1 MHKVDHVAVQDT
13 YLAIQIPQKMVPQN
27 SQITD
32 NVPNLSI
39 WVTSKYNLHVVRID
53 VKDSH
58 DQFCNHRQAENA
70 SLRLTVNAREDNI
83 EPLLLI
89 RHGNFRSEVDRLSS
103 TGKATEPR
111 RRVDELDED
120 YNAKLAA
127 YIEERARSR
136 ALKDTDRP
144 TRLARWHLKP
154 AVHGWL
160 VARGQSDY
168 LVS

>member
-1 MHKVDHVAVQDT
+1 MPRG
-13 YLAIQIPQKMVPQN
+13 L
-27 SQITD
+27 
-32 NVPNLSI
+32 L
-39 WVTSKYNLHVVRID
+39 VTSKYNLHVVRID

-89 RHGNFRSEVDRLSS
+89 RLGNFRSEVDRLSS

-111 RRVDELDED
+111 RRVEELDED